1 MNEKIKKLK
10 EYAAGRPCGTRSKY
24 CSGCRCDEC
33 RKANTEYQ
41 KERDRLNRRGEHNP
55 LVDAEPAR
63 EHLRKLSKAGIGY
76 KTVAEYSGIG
86 KSTLYQLMTGTRTKV
101 RRKNLDA
108 ILAVDRSCFTA
119 GTLIR
124 AGETWRRIN
133 WMLDEGFTKAEIARR
148 LGHASSSLQFKKKKV
163 TGKTHVKVERLE
175 RILRLG
181 E

>member
-1 MNEKIKKLK
+1 MNEKIRKLK

-24 CSGCRCDEC
+24 CSGCRCEEC

-41 KERDRLNRRGEHNP
+41 KERDRLNRRGEANP

-63 EHLRKLSKAGIGY
+63 EHLRRLSKAGIGY

-124 AGETWRRIN
+124 AGETWRRIR
-133 WMLDEGFTKAEIARR
+133 WMLDEGFSKAEIARR
-148 LGHASSSLQFKKKKV
+148 LGHASASLQFKKKRV